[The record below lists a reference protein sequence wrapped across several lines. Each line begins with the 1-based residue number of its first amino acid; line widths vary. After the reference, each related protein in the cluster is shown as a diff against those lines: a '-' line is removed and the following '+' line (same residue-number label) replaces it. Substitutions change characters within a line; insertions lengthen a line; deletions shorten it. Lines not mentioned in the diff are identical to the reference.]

1 MSNPF
6 HRLRK
11 SPSLCSRDDVE
22 IKERR
27 ISIFRRHGRCSTGD
41 EVVEFMRPRDTV
53 VTRASECSESPIET
67 RRRHR
72 RNLVSDEPPQWNG
85 APMGPSPAPPQVA
98 ERPYPRKEQWV
109 DRPSYPRKEQWVDR
123 PTYPRKEQW
132 VERPHPSREQQWRGR
147 QFPREHPCVG
157 RFYPREY
164 QMVGGRIHPREYLPM
179 GGPTYPREYQ
189 CTRGRFYPREQR
201 RLVY

>member
-11 SPSLCSRDDVE
+11 SRSLGSRDDVE

-27 ISIFRRHGRCSTGD
+27 SSIFRRHGRCSTGD
-41 EVVEFMRPRDTV
+41 EVVEFMRPRDTI
-53 VTRASECSESPIET
+53 VTRVSECSESPIEN

-72 RNLVSDEPPQWNG
+72 RNLMSDEPPQCNG
-85 APMGPSPAPPQVA
+85 APMEPSPVPPQVA
-98 ERPYPRKEQWV
+98 ERPYPRREQWV
-109 DRPSYPRKEQWVDR
+109 DRPSYPRKG
-123 PTYPRKEQW
+123 QW
-132 VERPHPSREQQWRGR
+132 VERPHPSREQQWGGR
-147 QFPREHPCVG
+147 HFPREHPCVG

-164 QMVGGRIHPREYLPM
+164 QMVGGRIYPREYMPM
-179 GGPTYPREYQ
+179 GGPMYARERQ
-189 CTRGRFYPREQR
+189 CSGGRFYPREQC